1 MHIEE
6 PARIDTGVGGSVP
19 HASQRRPTASSS
31 PADVCAAWLSPAANS
46 IHRHTD
52 THTHTQTQTQ
62 TQTQTETERQRDR
75 ETDRDT
81 DERERQTGNLSI

>member
-31 PADVCAAWLSPAANS
+31 PADVCAAWLSPAAVTETHRHRQTQT
-46 IHRHTD
+46 HRHTD
-52 THTHTQTQTQ
+52 RH
-62 TQTQTETERQRDR
+62 RKRDR